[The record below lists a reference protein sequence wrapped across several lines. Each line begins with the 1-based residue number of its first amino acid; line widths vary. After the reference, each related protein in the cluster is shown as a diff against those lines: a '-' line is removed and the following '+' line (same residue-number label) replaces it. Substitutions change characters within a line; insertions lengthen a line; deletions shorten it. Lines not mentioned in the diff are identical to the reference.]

1 MFIKAGHLL
10 TLDKSIGDI
19 EQGEILIE
27 GNRIKDV
34 GKNLNSGQTSQET
47 GTIEAKEMIVM
58 PGFVNAHM
66 HTWQT
71 GIGGVAGDWL
81 LCDYMGHMHANL
93 ATQFAAEDLYLA
105 NLVGALNQLNCGVT
119 ALFDWCHNNPT
130 PEHTDRAIDGLE
142 ESGIRALFAH
152 GTPKP
157 DVEIDGIPHS
167 QVPHPAEEIKRLATG
182 RLSSRDA
189 LVTLGMAIRG
199 PDISTWEITEHDV
212 ALARD
217 FGLVASAHMG
227 GRPGGG
233 MTKGGIGKLKK
244 KGFLGPNYNVVH
256 GCQLT
261 DDEFQMI
268 GDSGATVSSC
278 PEVEMQMG
286 HGRPAIGRIIEAGGA
301 PSLGVDIESNIS
313 GDMFTVMRMALQYQ
327 RAEDNQKTMNTGN
340 LPTKISIP
348 SRAALQWATVE
359 GARAMGLL
367 GSTGTLTPG
376 KQADL
381 IMIKTSDLNLFPMNS
396 AAETAIFQAG
406 FSNVDT
412 VIVGGKIV
420 KQGGKLIYPTLDE
433 KKESLAES
441 GRRILKDSNIV

>member
-1 MFIKAGHLL
+1 
-10 TLDKSIGDI
+10 
-19 EQGEILIE
+19 
-27 GNRIKDV
+27 
-34 GKNLNSGQTSQET
+34 
-47 GTIEAKEMIVM
+47 
-58 PGFVNAHM
+58 
-66 HTWQT
+66 
-71 GIGGVAGDWL
+71 
-81 LCDYMGHMHANL
+81 
-93 ATQFAAEDLYLA
+93 
-105 NLVGALNQLNCGVT
+105 
-119 ALFDWCHNNPT
+119 
-130 PEHTDRAIDGLE
+130 
-142 ESGIRALFAH
+142 
-152 GTPKP
+152 
-157 DVEIDGIPHS
+157 
-167 QVPHPAEEIKRLATG
+167 
-182 RLSSRDA
+182 
-189 LVTLGMAIRG
+189 MAIRG

-286 HGRPAIGRIIEAGGA
+286 HGHPAIGRIIKAGGA

-313 GDMFTVMRMALQYQ
+313 GDMFTVMRMALQHQ

-340 LPTKISIP
+340 LPTKVSIP